1 MARVVII
8 AGLASSLVNF
18 RGPLL
23 EALREAGH
31 EVHAIAPA
39 GDDKTL
45 AWLRARA
52 ITFTSIDLERSSLSP
67 AADIK
72 VFMQLRS
79 ALAAIRPDVVIT
91 YTIKPVIYGTLA
103 AALSGVK
110 RRYAMITGLGYAFT
124 NGERSLKRQ
133 LVNRIASGLYRLA
146 LKRVQV
152 VLFQNPDDKQAFE
165 QAGILATE
173 TRTVIVNGSGV
184 DTDFFSPRPLP
195 VAPHFLM
202 IARLVAD
209 KGIGEYIAAAR
220 IVRTCNSDASFHL
233 VGPLDPN
240 PAAFDITA
248 LEQAVAEGN
257 IIYHGEMAD
266 VRSAIA
272 DCSVFVLPSYREG
285 TPRSVLEAMAMAR
298 PIVTSDA
305 PGCRETVEHGKNG
318 YLVPIKDVSGL
329 AEAMARLASN
339 PELRQ
344 VMGRA
349 SYALALSKYQARDVA
364 RSILLACDLLDEHAG
379 TTS

>member
-1 MARVVII
+1 M
-8 AGLASSLVNF
+8 VNF

-39 GDDKTL
+39 SDDKTL
-45 AWLRARA
+45 AWLRTRA
-52 ITFTSIDLERSSLSP
+52 ITFTSIDLARSSLSP

-124 NGERSLKRQ
+124 DGERSLKRQ

-152 VLFQNPDDKQAFE
+152 VLFQNPDDRQAFE
-165 QAGILATE
+165 QAGILATD

-184 DTDFFSPRPLP
+184 DTDFFSPKPLP
-195 VAPHFLM
+195 VVPHFLM

-248 LEQAVAEGN
+248 LEQAVAEGD

-266 VRSAIA
+266 VRPAIA

-318 YLVPIKDVSGL
+318 YLVPIKDVGGL

>member
-39 GDDKTL
+39 SDDKTL
-45 AWLRARA
+45 AWLRTRA
-52 ITFTSIDLERSSLSP
+52 ITFTSIDLARSSLSP

-124 NGERSLKRQ
+124 DGERSLKRQ

-152 VLFQNPDDKQAFE
+152 VLFQNPDDRQAFE
-165 QAGILATE
+165 QAGILATD

-184 DTDFFSPRPLP
+184 DTDFFSPKPLP
-195 VAPHFLM
+195 VVPHFLM

-248 LEQAVAEGN
+248 LEQAVAEGD

-266 VRSAIA
+266 VRPAIA

-318 YLVPIKDVSGL
+318 YLVPIKDVGGL